1 MCSFTPKSSSTHRIK
16 NSPTTKVHILINYQF
31 NRKAIIQPTCKPQ
44 SVLNYLITIITI
56 YNYSEHFPN
65 FRGNVIE

>member
-31 NRKAIIQPTCKPQ
+31 NRKAIIQPTC
-44 SVLNYLITIITI
+44 
-56 YNYSEHFPN
+56 
-65 FRGNVIE
+65 